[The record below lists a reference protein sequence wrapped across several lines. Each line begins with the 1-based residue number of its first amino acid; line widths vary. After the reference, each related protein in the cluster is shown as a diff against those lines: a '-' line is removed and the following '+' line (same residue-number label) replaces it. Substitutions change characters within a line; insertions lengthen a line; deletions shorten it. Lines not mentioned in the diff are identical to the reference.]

1 MKNSTRTFGV
11 KARAILAGSL
21 VLGVG
26 AAVTLASWND
36 SEFASS
42 AFTGGKYNIQ
52 SSLNG
57 MTWSDTTSTGPAQLT
72 FKVGPGTLSPSTT
85 VYAPFAVKLA
95 QGTTNVADVTIKSTS
110 AAPASPGVDA
120 SSHLT
125 YTIMKTAAWGC
136 DSSTTGSIVAPVTT
150 PVTSSSLA
158 NAFSLNDAG
167 TTAYLC
173 IAVTA
178 DSTLA
183 QSSGSTV
190 TWELAGVSNAALTK
204 TAL

>member
-1 MKNSTRTFGV
+1 MKKSTRTFGV

-36 SEFASS
+36 SEFAFG
-42 AFTGGKYNIQ
+42 AFTGGKFNVQ
-52 SSLNG
+52 SSANG
-57 MTWSDTTSTGPAQLT
+57 TTWTDATSSSPAALT
-72 FKVGPGTLSPSTT
+72 FKVGPGTLSPNTT

-95 QGTTNVADVTIKSTS
+95 TGTTNVSDVTIKSTS
-110 AAPASPGVDA
+110 AAPIAPGVDA

-125 YTIMKTAAWGC
+125 YKILKTAAWGC
-136 DSSTTGSIVAPVTT
+136 DAATTGTT
-150 PVTSSSLA
+150 VGAANTAVSASTLA
-158 NAFSLNDAG
+158 NAFSLNDAA

-173 IAVTA
+173 VAVTA

-183 QSSGSTV
+183 QSSTSTV
-190 TWELAGVSNAALTK
+190 TWEFAGVSNAALATP
-204 TAL
+204 AL

>member
-1 MKNSTRTFGV
+1 VKNSTRTFGV
-11 KARAILAGSL
+11 KARAVLAGSL

-52 SSLNG
+52 STANNT
-57 MTWSDTTSTGPAQLT
+57 TWKDNVSGTPAALT
-72 FKVGPGTLSPSTT
+72 FAVAPGTLSPNTT

-95 QGTTNVADVTIKSTS
+95 TGTTNVADVTIKST
-110 AAPASPGVDA
+110 ATAGIG
-120 SSHLT
+120 SHLS
-125 YTIMKTAAWGC
+125 YTISRTAAWGC
-136 DSSTTGSIVAPVTT
+136 DVNTTGGTVVAPLATSALVSTVT
-150 PVTSSSLA
+150 
-158 NAFSLNDAG
+158 NAFSLNDAS

-178 DSTLA
+178 DSGLV
-183 QSSGSTV
+183 QGSTGNV
-190 TWELAGVSNAALTK
+190 TWEFAGVSNAALLTP
-204 TAL
+204 AL

>member
-1 MKNSTRTFGV
+1 MKKTTRSFGV

-36 SEFASS
+36 SEFAAG
-42 AFTGGKYNIQ
+42 AFTGGKFNLQ
-52 SSLNG
+52 SSVNG
-57 MTWSDTTSTGPAQLT
+57 TSWTDNTSSSPAALT
-72 FKVGPGTLSPSTT
+72 FKVGPGTLSPNTT

-95 QGTTNVADVTIKSTS
+95 TGSTNVADLTIKSTS
-110 AAPASPGVDA
+110 TAPVAPGVDA
-120 SSHLT
+120 SSHLS
-125 YTIMKTAAWGC
+125 YKILKTAAWGC
-136 DSSTTGSIVAPVTT
+136 DSSTTGTAVAPANTAVTAST
-150 PVTSSSLA
+150 IA
-158 NAFSLNDAG
+158 NAFALNDTA

-183 QSSGSTV
+183 QSSSSTV
-190 TWELAGVSNAALTK
+190 TWEFAGVSNAALT
-204 TAL
+204 TPAL